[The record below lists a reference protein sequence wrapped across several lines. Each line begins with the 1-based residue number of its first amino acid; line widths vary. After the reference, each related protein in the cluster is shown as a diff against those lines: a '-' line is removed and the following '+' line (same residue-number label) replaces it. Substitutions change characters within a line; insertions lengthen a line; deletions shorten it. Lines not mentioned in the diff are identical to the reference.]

1 MTDVFRCWGLLLGT
15 VFVLAFGSGCATDVD
30 ADSPS
35 LLPWN
40 EPAGFESGTMAVP
53 Y

>member
-1 MTDVFRCWGLLLGT
+1 MA
-15 VFVLAFGSGCATDVD
+15 LALGSGCATDVD

-40 EPAGFESGTMAVP
+40 EPAGWESTIPGTTN
-53 Y
+53 